1 MPDIKV
7 VRIKSTH
14 PASQGDFVEI
24 NESDFD
30 AAVHERYEAPPAAPV
45 LQPAPDAPVLHPAP
59 DVPAPPVT

>member
-1 MPDIKV
+1 MSDIKV

-30 AAVHERYEAPPAAPV
+30 AAVHERYEALPAAPV
-45 LQPAPDAPVLHPAP
+45 APVLPP
-59 DVPAPPVT
+59 DVPAPPVVTP